1 MGGLQMLKLK
11 DIHNFLMIN
20 TMRRFINN
28 LQDTQTT
35 FYSTLLDQQFQQK
48 TMINF
53 NEMLQHCGPNTISM
67 MRNRFIHCCPTLYNI
82 LGGMA
87 ALLRLNEQGE
97 GWATAHIAGHTGT
110 PLVQTLT
117 AGEAITLSSYGLKT
131 VADLFPPHELRPG
144 LNKNADI
151 IYPSLLQQNYPGL
164 VARCKNLRSKL
175 AHRTGHIQNTQMTFF
190 EIVKDLKLSKL
201 YRSLKLQQEDSLWP
215 GPPSFFTRRKDGY
228 SLPPLHVYM
237 AGYKTC
243 MSLDMPSKTKEV
255 TFNTLNRQIWTNQKG
270 HLMANN
276 RGEEF
281 SSKCALCDKTENTM
295 HLLFECEK
303 YSELLWFHMSLLLQQ
318 QFNKNNIVIHA
329 YNVMYCVT
337 NMSVPQTHR
346 LDL

>member
-1 MGGLQMLKLK
+1 M
-11 DIHNFLMIN
+11 
-20 TMRRFINN
+20 
-28 LQDTQTT
+28 
-35 FYSTLLDQQFQQK
+35 
-48 TMINF
+48 
-53 NEMLQHCGPNTISM
+53 
-67 MRNRFIHCCPTLYNI
+67 
-82 LGGMA
+82 LGGVA

-97 GWATAHIAGHTGT
+97 GWATAHIAGHTVT

-151 IYPSLLQQNYPGL
+151 IYPSILQQNYPGL

-175 AHRTGHIQNTQMTFF
+175 AHRTGQIQNTQMTFF
-190 EIVKDLKLSKL
+190 EVVKDIKLSKL

-215 GPPSFFTRRKDGY
+215 GPPSYFTRRKDGY

-243 MSLDMPSKTKEV
+243 MSLDMPSKTKEIA
-255 TFNTLNRQIWTNQKG
+255 FNTLNRQIWTNQKG
-270 HLMANN
+270 HWMANN
-276 RGEEF
+276 RGEEY

-303 YSELLWFHMSLLLQQ
+303 YSELLWFHMSVLLQQ

-337 NMSVPQTHR
+337 NIFVPHTHR
-346 LDL
+346 SNVQILIEETKRDIIRRHFLRLQNPSLARVRYNKQKILAHIILTCNKIILSRNLLKKHTKFFKDISQLCIDQL